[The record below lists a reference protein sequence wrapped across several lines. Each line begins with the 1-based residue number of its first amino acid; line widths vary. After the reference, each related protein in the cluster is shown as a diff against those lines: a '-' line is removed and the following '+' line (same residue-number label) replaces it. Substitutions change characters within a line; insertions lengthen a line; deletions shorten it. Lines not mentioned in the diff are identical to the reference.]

1 MRRPGRADMNVIPP
15 ALFKADEAMGMDRA
29 WFGARGAGA
38 FLLAAAVLLAG
49 TFSPVGVGGLRAEEA
64 DPGAEE
70 GEFDVD
76 YLCRTLDETP
86 PGEPLLCTASIGPGA
101 PDVEVALF
109 WQREDYSLLID
120 RIEIAREGE
129 AEPFQSIDPVASR
142 ALPDM
147 ETNGFE
153 MLDMNFDGYLDMRII
168 EFLPAGPNI
177 PYLHWLWSPESGR
190 FVSAGFLNE
199 LGYTEFDEEE
209 RTVFAPW
216 RSSAAEM
223 GEDTYV
229 YEAGK
234 LKQTGRTMR
243 RYTDDGACTQTS
255 YEAVDGQLIKSAS
268 GACPEE

>member
-1 MRRPGRADMNVIPP
+1 MNVILP
-15 ALFKADEAMGMDRA
+15 ALFKADEAMGINA
-29 WFGARGAGA
+29 VWLGARSARA
-38 FLLAAAVLLAG
+38 FVLAAVFFLAA
-49 TFSPVGVGGLRAEEA
+49 SAGLRAEET
-64 DPGAEE
+64 DLGAEE
-70 GEFDVD
+70 GEFDTD
-76 YLCRTLDETP
+76 YICRTLDETP
-86 PGEPLLCTASIGPGA
+86 PGEPLFCSASIGPGA
-101 PDVEVALF
+101 PDIEVALF
-109 WQREDYSLLID
+109 WQREDYSILID
-120 RIEIAREGE
+120 RIEIARQGE
-129 AEPFQSIDPVASR
+129 VESFQTIGPIDSR

-209 RTVFAPW
+209 RLVFAPW

-229 YEAGK
+229 YEAGE
-234 LKQTGRTMR
+234 LKQTGRIMR

-255 YEAVDGQLIKSAS
+255 YEAVDGQLIKTAS
-268 GACPEE
+268 GPCPEE

>member
-1 MRRPGRADMNVIPP
+1 MKPVTLCHDYPYAPVRVWQLATDYGALAQVMEGVVSFKGLPDGRVYTGQNISVMVSLFGKLP
-15 ALFKADEAMGMDRA
+15 AQPYSMEVLDCDDTNMVLRSSEK
-29 WFGARGAGA
+29 GAG
-38 FLLAAAVLLAG
+38 VKSWRH
-49 TFSPVGVGGLRAEEA
+49 TLR
-64 DPGAEE
+64 
-70 GEFDVD
+70 VV
-76 YLCRTLDETP
+76 ET
-86 PGEPLLCTASIGPGA
+86 EIEC
-101 PDVEVALF
+101 
-109 WQREDYSLLID
+109 QLID
-120 RIEIAREGE
+120 RIEIARQGE
-129 AEPFQSIDPVASR
+129 VEPFQTIGPIDSR

-153 MLDMNFDGYLDMRII
+153 MLDMNFDGHLDMRII

-209 RTVFAPW
+209 RLVFAPW

-229 YEAGK
+229 YEAGE
-234 LKQTGRTMR
+234 LKQTGRIMR

-255 YEAVDGQLIKSAS
+255 YEAVDGQLIKTAS
-268 GACPEE
+268 GPCPEE